1 MSTLYIGSKLVM
13 AKPITR
19 LAYNEYRGW
28 ELPDDEDGT
37 DEGYLV
43 EYLDGGNPN
52 HPDHAGY
59 ISWSPK
65 EQFDNGYVAAGAVS
79 SYPAHVQRIYAEKA
93 QLIDRTEK
101 LRSFLCTD
109 TYHNMAKI
117 DKQLLCAQLNVMES
131 YRIVLE
137 MRIQRFVTAPQLKE

>member
-1 MSTLYIGSKLVM
+1 MSTLYIGSKILAAWPM
-13 AKPITR
+13 SR

-28 ELPDDEDGT
+28 SLPDDEDGT

-43 EYLDGGNPN
+43 EYLDGGKPN

-65 EQFDNGYVAAGAVS
+65 EQFDNSYVAVGVVS
-79 SYPAHVQRIYAEKA
+79 SYPAHMQRVCAEKA

-101 LRSFLCTD
+101 LRNFLRTD
-109 TYHNMAKI
+109 AYHSMLKT
-117 DKQLLCAQLNVMES
+117 DKQLLAAQLNIMES
-131 YRIVLE
+131 YRTVLE
-137 MRIQRFVTAPQLKE
+137 MRIQRFLEAQAE